1 MRAMM
6 FEQFG
11 GPEQYMLRDL
21 PVPTPA
27 DGEIRIRVRAF
38 GVNRAEAY
46 MRRGAWGEVAR
57 VSGIECVGEV
67 DADPS
72 GALRVG
78 QTVAAV
84 VGGMGRSRNGSY
96 CEYTCVPSSNVFC
109 LDTVLAWAELGAIP
123 ESYATAWTCL
133 FEHLGLA
140 RGQTLLVR
148 GATSALGQAA
158 LNIALGAGATAL
170 ASTRSE
176 AKSALLYRLG
186 ARHVVIDD
194 GRLAATTRERYPRGI
209 DCVLDIVGNSA
220 LRDSLQCLNKGGRLC
235 QVGFLG
241 GDAPVE
247 AFNPLMDMPSGVALT
262 FFASAFVLGT
272 PDYPLGNIPMQRIV
286 DHVANGRYQAAP
298 AAVFPFERLAD
309 AHRLLESN
317 AANGKIVVEIS

>member
-1 MRAMM
+1 MRAMV
-6 FEQFG
+6 FEQYG
-11 GPEQYMLRDL
+11 GPEQYALRDL

-27 DGEIRIRVRAF
+27 DGEIRIKVRAF

-84 VGGMGRSRNGSY
+84 VGGKGRSRNGSY
-96 CEYTCVPSSNVFC
+96 AEYACAPSSNVFC
-109 LDTVLAWAELGAIP
+109 LDTALPWAELGAIP
-123 ESYATAWTCL
+123 ESYATAWICL
-133 FEHLGLA
+133 FENLGLA

-158 LNIALGAGATAL
+158 LNIASGAGATVL
-170 ASTRSE
+170 ASTRSD

-194 GRLAATTRERYPRGI
+194 GRLAAPIRERYPRGI
-209 DCVLDIVGNSA
+209 DCVLDVVGNSA
-220 LRDSLQCLNKGGRLC
+220 LRDSLQCLNRGGRLC

-241 GDAPVE
+241 GDAPIE
-247 AFNPLMDMPSGVALT
+247 AFNPLMDMPSGVALS
-262 FFASAFVLGT
+262 FFACAFVLGT
-272 PDYPLGNIPMQRIV
+272 PDYPLAQIPMQRIV
-286 DHVANGRYQAAP
+286 DHVANGRYRATP
-298 AAVFPFERLAD
+298 AAVFPFEQLAE
-309 AHRLLESN
+309 AHRLLESS
-317 AANGKIVVEIS
+317 AANGKIVVEVA